1 MKGRFQNLLKG
12 IFLGSISSLIASQGT
27 DASTYDL
34 TKFKAK
40 DDGQTEVKA
49 KKDNSQKFILKFRS
63 DDSYLIAG
71 HRSHASHASHA
82 SHRSSSTSSGS
93 TYSTPS
99 SSYSSPASTSTPS
112 SGTTSPR
119 VNTSS
124 KTTNSEYI
132 STDDTSNSVKIIN
145 LGDRLLK
152 KGMSG
157 TDVSQLKKILIEKNF
172 LIETSND
179 SDTLFNEETKEA
191 VIAFQKS
198 VGIGADGVVGSNTVY
213 YLKQ

>member
-1 MKGRFQNLLKG
+1 MKVRFQNLLKG
-12 IFLGSISSLIASQGT
+12 IFLGSISTLIASQGT
-27 DASTYDL
+27 NASPYDL

-40 DDGQTEVKA
+40 DDGQAEVKA

-82 SHRSSSTSSGS
+82 SHRSSSTYSGS
-93 TYSTPS
+93 SYSTPS

-112 SGTTSPR
+112 SGTTNPR

-157 TDVSQLKKILIEKNF
+157 TDVSQLKKILTEKNF
-172 LIETSND
+172 FIATTND
-179 SDTLFNEETKEA
+179 KDTLFNEETKEA